1 MVTSRDCR
9 VRVPVRTAEIEG
21 ETLSDAKGRP
31 NSHFPIWRTTPCVL
45 VKSSGK
51 PALQFT
57 SAKVKKH
64 HRQPDLRMPPRRK
77 VIFYG
82 LATVTPRLRA
92 LVPVERVLALSKRV
106 LADTPR

>member
-1 MVTSRDCR
+1 
-9 VRVPVRTAEIEG
+9 
-21 ETLSDAKGRP
+21 
-31 NSHFPIWRTTPCVL
+31 
-45 VKSSGK
+45 
-51 PALQFT
+51 
-57 SAKVKKH
+57 
-64 HRQPDLRMPPRRK
+64 MPPRRK